1 MLPTIET
8 ARLSLRPVN
17 AALIDVLV
25 LGDRAAFGA
34 LLGGKLPP
42 GDRFPPLTQDFFEYM
57 RSWFTDHPGEDAWT
71 WFGVDRARGIAFVN
85 GGFGFGPDADGVVTL
100 GYSTYPSEEG
110 HGYASE
116 LASGLVEWALAER
129 GAPAVL
135 ATIPPA
141 HHASIRVA
149 ERAGLVPVGTAVDAE
164 VGEVLVFRRD
174 R

>member
-1 MLPTIET
+1 M
-8 ARLSLRPVN
+8 
-17 AALIDVLV
+17 
-25 LGDRAAFGA
+25 
-34 LLGGKLPP
+34 
-42 GDRFPPLTQDFFEYM
+42 
-57 RSWFTDHPGEDAWT
+57 
-71 WFGVDRARGIAFVN
+71 
-85 GGFGFGPDADGVVTL
+85 
-100 GYSTYPSEEG
+100 TYPSEEG

-149 ERAGLVPVGTAVDAE
+149 ERAGLVPAGTAVDAE